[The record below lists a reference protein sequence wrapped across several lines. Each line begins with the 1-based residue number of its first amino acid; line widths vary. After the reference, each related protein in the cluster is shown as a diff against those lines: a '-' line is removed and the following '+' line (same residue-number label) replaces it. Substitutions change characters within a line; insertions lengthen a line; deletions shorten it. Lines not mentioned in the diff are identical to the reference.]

1 MVVPRR
7 YRRRGPV
14 FIECTDRLWVDP
26 AALLR
31 GRLQPVREPL
41 ARAYA
46 PPAALPI
53 EIDALQALC
62 LATLSEGQAR
72 ALPAAL
78 LSVEGSA
85 AALASLVECGLIEC
99 VEHAADGVAA
109 LDATVLHDWHGPAA
123 LYHFASRWSGVVAR
137 DDVPVDAAGADRAW
151 IASQEAFAQQAA
163 ARGSPPTS
171 RPDRGS
177 LAHGVALPRMPT
189 TDFDAL
195 LLARETH
202 RAFDTSRPLKPAEV
216 GTLLQRC
223 FGVLGEVDLGGGLRA
238 MRKRVPSGGGMH
250 PIEAYPLVIDVEGL
264 TPGWYH
270 YRAHEHVLAPILTL
284 AREDARARIERLA
297 AGQRYF
303 AGAAMIVALSLRFP
317 RHHWKYARH
326 ARAYRVM
333 LMETGHVG
341 QTFYLAATELGLG
354 AFFTAA
360 INDADIDAELGLDGV
375 EEGCVALLGCGVPAA
390 DGAAMR
396 LSHYVASG

>member
-1 MVVPRR
+1 
-7 YRRRGPV
+7 
-14 FIECTDRLWVDP
+14 
-26 AALLR
+26 
-31 GRLQPVREPL
+31 
-41 ARAYA
+41 
-46 PPAALPI
+46 
-53 EIDALQALC
+53 
-62 LATLSEGQAR
+62 
-72 ALPAAL
+72 
-78 LSVEGSA
+78 
-85 AALASLVECGLIEC
+85 
-99 VEHAADGVAA
+99 
-109 LDATVLHDWHGPAA
+109 
-123 LYHFASRWSGVVAR
+123 
-137 DDVPVDAAGADRAW
+137 
-151 IASQEAFAQQAA
+151 
-163 ARGSPPTS
+163 
-171 RPDRGS
+171 
-177 LAHGVALPRMPT
+177 
-189 TDFDAL
+189 
-195 LLARETH
+195 
-202 RAFDTSRPLKPAEV
+202 
-216 GTLLQRC
+216 
-223 FGVLGEVDLGGGLRA
+223 VLGEVDLGGGLRA

-375 EEGCVALLGCGVPAA
+375 EEGCVALLGCGFPAA